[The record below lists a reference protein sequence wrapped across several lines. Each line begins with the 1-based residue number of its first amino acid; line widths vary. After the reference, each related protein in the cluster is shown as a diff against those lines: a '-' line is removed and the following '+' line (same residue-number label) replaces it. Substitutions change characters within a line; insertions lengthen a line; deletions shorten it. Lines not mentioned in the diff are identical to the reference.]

1 MALHRLT
8 QYRNANVIS
17 VMIIFPIE
25 TFIIISDFETNAW
38 DIKPLSPYD
47 VSIAKIKEFKSADK
61 KKKKL
66 STCKKKKKY

>member
-17 VMIIFPIE
+17 VMAIFPIE
-25 TFIIISDFETNAW
+25 TFIIIGDFETNAW
-38 DIKPLSPYD
+38 DIVLAPLSPYD

-61 KKKKL
+61 KKKK
-66 STCKKKKKY
+66 Y